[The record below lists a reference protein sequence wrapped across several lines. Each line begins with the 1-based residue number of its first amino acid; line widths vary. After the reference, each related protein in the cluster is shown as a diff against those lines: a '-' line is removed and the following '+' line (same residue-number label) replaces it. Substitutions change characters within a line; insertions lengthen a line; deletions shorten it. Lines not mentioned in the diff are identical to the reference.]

1 MQAKRFEELKA
12 TGLLPSPTGIGL
24 EILRLTRDE
33 NVSAAQIGRV
43 IQADPALTG
52 RTLRLAN
59 TGNAAAAWAIANVAE
74 AVARLGTRTVSA
86 IALGFTVLAGNRSGK
101 CRGFDYQR
109 FWSHSLAR
117 AVATQVLAGHTRH
130 SNAADGFTAG
140 LLAQIGRL
148 ALASI
153 HTEQYATVLE
163 QWQHGSADSLT
174 RLEQLTFVTDH
185 NELTAVMLTDWG
197 VPKTICDAAQYHEN
211 PAASGLEER
220 SAGRELARII
230 HAASRIA
237 DVCVAA
243 TDRQAAASAAELVAS
258 CDAVG
263 IDARALVALF
273 EKVFAQWA
281 EWGGM
286 LEISTQKPPNLADLI
301 EAGRSL
307 PAPNAGQPETTPE
320 STSLDATAESD
331 SVEPFESEETPEETA
346 QPGTP
351 AIGDVRENRDGL
363 RVLVADHDPSSLEFL
378 ERFLVLSGH
387 QVRSAR
393 DAREALQIFFESAP
407 PLVIID
413 AALPD
418 YGGIELCRRLRQ
430 TAPGRQAYII
440 MLTPPDDEET
450 LLRLFEAGVD
460 DFVTKPFAA
469 RPLFA
474 RIRASLRVVSLQNK
488 VNVDRDEI
496 HRVHAELAVAHRRLE
511 QDALTD
517 VLTGLPN
524 RRYLIDRLAHDWTAA
539 RRGGTPLACMVVDI
553 DHFKAVN
560 DTFGHDVGDE
570 VLRSVANVLQRHVR
584 GTDVVCRFGGE
595 EFVVISATDFDS
607 ALQFAERLRRA
618 IEEELPRPLSP
629 FGRPVTVSIGVDV
642 RSPQTRS
649 PEALLKAADE
659 GLFLAKRSGRNCVAS
674 TNAKARIAAPTEEI
688 AGVPGTALDATR

>member
-1 MQAKRFEELKA
+1 MQSKRFEELKA

-33 NVSAAQIGRV
+33 SVSAADIGRV

-59 TGNAAAAWAIANVAE
+59 TGNASSGRQIANVAD

-109 FWSHSLAR
+109 FWSHSLAC
-117 AVATQVLAGHTRH
+117 AVATQILSSHTRH
-130 SNAADGFTAG
+130 KNAGDGFTAG

-153 HTEQYATVLE
+153 HTEQYADILAKWNNGRPE
-163 QWQHGSADSLT
+163 ALI
-174 RLEQLTFVTDH
+174 RLEQAAFITDH
-185 NELTAVMLTDWG
+185 NELSAVMLADWG
-197 VPKTICDAAQYHEN
+197 LPRAVCDAAQYQED

-220 SAGRELARII
+220 TSGRDLARIV
-230 HAASRIA
+230 HAASQIA
-237 DVCVAA
+237 DVCVAPN
-243 TDRQAAASAAELVAS
+243 DRQAAASASELVVG
-258 CDAVG
+258 CEAVG
-263 IDARALVALF
+263 IDAQALAALF
-273 EKVFAQWA
+273 ERVFTQWA
-281 EWGGM
+281 DWGRL
-286 LEISTQKPPNLADLI
+286 LEIPTQKLPNLLDLI
-301 EAGRSL
+301 EAGRSY
-307 PAPNAGQPETTPE
+307 QPEPAEPLPEPTPPKPIELSDSFSFDAEELKESAPVVEPATIAPPRE
-320 STSLDATAESD
+320 ST
-331 SVEPFESEETPEETA
+331 
-346 QPGTP
+346 
-351 AIGDVRENRDGL
+351 DGL
-363 RVLVADHDPSSLEFL
+363 VVLLADHDAASLAFL

-387 QVRSAR
+387 RVLCASNGRQ
-393 DAREALQIFFESAP
+393 ALQIFLESAP
-407 PLVIID
+407 PLIIVD
-413 AALPD
+413 SALPD
-418 YGGIELCRRLRQ
+418 FGGLELCRRLRQ
-430 TAPGRQAYII
+430 TSAGRQAYVI

-450 LLRLFEAGVD
+450 LVRLFEAGVD

-474 RIRASLRVVSLQNK
+474 RMRASLRVVSLQHK
-488 VNVDRDEI
+488 VTADRDEI

-524 RRYLIDRLAHDWTAA
+524 RRYLIDRLAHDWAAA

-553 DHFKAVN
+553 DHFKTVN
-560 DTFGHDVGDE
+560 DTYGHDVGDE
-570 VLRSVANVLQRHVR
+570 VLRVVASVLQRHVR

-607 ALQFAERLRRA
+607 AVQFAERLRSA
-618 IEEELPRPLSP
+618 IEHELPGVCPISQ
-629 FGRPVTVSIGVDV
+629 PVTVSIGVDV
-642 RSPQTRS
+642 RSPNTRS

-674 TNAKARIAAPTEEI
+674 TNSKARPAEP
-688 AGVPGTALDATR
+688 AGESVSGPGKALDATR

>member
-1 MQAKRFEELKA
+1 M
-12 TGLLPSPTGIGL
+12 
-24 EILRLTRDE
+24 
-33 NVSAAQIGRV
+33 
-43 IQADPALTG
+43 
-52 RTLRLAN
+52 LA
-59 TGNAAAAWAIANVAE
+59 
-74 AVARLGTRTVSA
+74 
-86 IALGFTVLAGNRSGK
+86 
-101 CRGFDYQR
+101 
-109 FWSHSLAR
+109 
-117 AVATQVLAGHTRH
+117 
-130 SNAADGFTAG
+130 
-140 LLAQIGRL
+140 
-148 ALASI
+148 
-153 HTEQYATVLE
+153 
-163 QWQHGSADSLT
+163 
-174 RLEQLTFVTDH
+174 
-185 NELTAVMLTDWG
+185 DWG
-197 VPKTICDAAQYHEN
+197 IPKTICDAAQYHEN

-220 SAGRELARII
+220 SAGRELAQII

-243 TDRQAAASAAELVAS
+243 TDHQAAASAAELVAS

-281 EWGGM
+281 DWGGM

-307 PAPNAGQPETTPE
+307 PAPNAGQPEATSE
-320 STSLDATAESD
+320 STNSDAAAESD
-331 SVEPFESEETPEETA
+331 SVEPFESEETLEATA
-346 QPGTP
+346 RRRRRSSATSARMATDCASWWPITIRRRSNSSSDSWSSRGTRCG
-351 AIGDVRENRDGL
+351 ARRRARGFAEFL
-363 RVLVADHDPSSLEFL
+363 RVGAAA
-378 ERFLVLSGH
+378 GH
-387 QVRSAR
+387 HRCRSAR
-393 DAREALQIFFESAP
+393 LRRDGA
-407 PLVIID
+407 V
-413 AALPD
+413 
-418 YGGIELCRRLRQ
+418 RRLRQ

-659 GLFLAKRSGRNCVAS
+659 GLFLAKRSGLQLRRQHERQGPNRFARGRDRGRARSGDS
-674 TNAKARIAAPTEEI
+674 TPPAKTRPQTGPMEMRPRIADNESGRRTRPLPFRPLRAPAITSP
-688 AGVPGTALDATR
+688 AATGWLS

>member
-33 NVSAAQIGRV
+33 SVSAADIGRV

-59 TGNAAAAWAIANVAE
+59 TGNAASGRSITSVTD
-74 AVARLGTRTVSA
+74 AVSRLGTRTVSA

-101 CRGFDYQR
+101 CRGFDYNR
-109 FWSHSLAR
+109 FWSHSLAC
-117 AVATQVLAGHTRH
+117 AVATQILSSHTRH
-130 SNAADGFTAG
+130 HNAADGFTAG

-153 HTEQYATVLE
+153 HTEQYAEVLAE
-163 QWQHGSADSLT
+163 WRNGSPEELV
-174 RLEQLTFVTDH
+174 RLEQKFFVTDH
-185 NELTAVMLTDWG
+185 NELSAVLLADWG
-197 VPKTICDAAQYHEN
+197 VPKVICEAAHHQEN
-211 PAASGLEER
+211 PSASGLEEQ
-220 SAGRELARII
+220 SAGRQLARIV

-237 DVCVAA
+237 DVCIAPN
-243 TDRQAAASAAELVAS
+243 DREAAASALELVES
-258 CDAVG
+258 CEAVG
-263 IDARALVALF
+263 IDSQALTALF
-273 EKVFAQWA
+273 ERVFAQWA
-281 EWGGM
+281 DWGRI
-286 LEISTQKPPNLADLI
+286 LEVQTQRLPNLAELI
-301 EAGRSL
+301 EAARSQKPL
-307 PAPNAGQPETTPE
+307 GVVEEPIDTVADEDESLEPEQPQESSSAQGGPDVAGSE
-320 STSLDATAESD
+320 SNSD
-331 SVEPFESEETPEETA
+331 
-346 QPGTP
+346 GM
-351 AIGDVRENRDGL
+351 L
-363 RVLVADHDPSSLEFL
+363 VLLADHDPASVAFL

-387 QVRSAR
+387 RVRCASSVP
-393 DAREALQIFFESAP
+393 EALQIFLETAP
-407 PLVIID
+407 PLVIVD
-413 AALPD
+413 TALPD
-418 YGGIELCRRLRQ
+418 SGGLELCRRLRQ
-430 TAPGRQAYII
+430 TSAGRQAYVI

-450 LLRLFEAGVD
+450 LARLFEVGVD

-474 RIRASLRVVSLQNK
+474 RIRASLRVVSLQHK
-488 VNVDRDEI
+488 VTADRDEI

-524 RRYLIDRLAHDWTAA
+524 RRYLIDRLAHDWAAA

-570 VLRSVANVLQRHVR
+570 VLRSVASVLQRHVR

-607 ALQFAERLRRA
+607 ALQLAERLRSA
-618 IEEELPRPLSP
+618 IEEAKPGPVCPL
-629 FGRPVTVSIGVDV
+629 GRRLTVSIGVDV
-642 RSPQTRS
+642 RNPQTRS

-674 TNAKARIAAPTEEI
+674 TNAKARPVPSAEETSSEQ
-688 AGVPGTALDATR
+688 AVNLDATR

>member
-33 NVSAAQIGRV
+33 NVSAADIARV

-59 TGNAAAAWAIANVAE
+59 TGNAASGRAVANVTD
-74 AVARLGTRTVSA
+74 AVARLGTRTVGA

-117 AVATQVLAGHTRH
+117 AVATQILSSHTRH
-130 SNAADGFTAG
+130 ANSADGFTTG

-153 HTEQYATVLE
+153 HTEQYAAVLAE
-163 QWQHGSADSLT
+163 WGNGSPEALL
-174 RLEQLTFVTDH
+174 RLEQNNFVTDH
-185 NELTAVMLTDWG
+185 NELSGVILADWG
-197 VPKTICDAAQYHEN
+197 LPKTICEAARHHEN
-211 PAASGLEER
+211 PSASGLEER
-220 SAGRELARII
+220 TPGREFARVV
-230 HAASRIA
+230 HAASQIA
-237 DVCVAA
+237 DVCVAPN
-243 TDRQAAASAAELVAS
+243 DCQAAASAADLVAG
-258 CDAVG
+258 CEAVG
-263 IDARALVALF
+263 IDSHALAALF
-273 EKVFAQWA
+273 ELVFAQWA
-281 EWGGM
+281 EWGR
-286 LEISTQKPPNLADLI
+286 LLDVSTKKTPNLAELI
-301 EAGRSL
+301 EAGR
-307 PAPNAGQPETTPE
+307 AIRETTPADAITDCDPAAGDEPPE
-320 STSLDATAESD
+320 SGEPDALYGSTISQ
-331 SVEPFESEETPEETA
+331 
-346 QPGTP
+346 QPADAAATQ
-351 AIGDVRENRDGL
+351 ENSDGL
-363 RVLVADHDPSSLEFL
+363 LILLADHDPSSLAFL

-387 QVRSAR
+387 RVRCATDARSALY
-393 DAREALQIFFESAP
+393 AFFEHAP
-407 PLVIID
+407 PLVIVD

-418 YGGIELCRRLRQ
+418 FGGLELCRRLRQ
-430 TAPGRQAYII
+430 TSAGRQCYVI

-474 RIRASLRVVSLQNK
+474 RIRASLRVVSLQHK
-488 VNVDRDEI
+488 VNSDRDEI

-524 RRYLIDRLAHDWTAA
+524 RRYLIDRLAHDWAAA

-560 DTFGHDVGDE
+560 DTYGHDVGDE
-570 VLRSVANVLQRHVR
+570 VLRSVGTVLQRHVR

-595 EFVVISATDFDS
+595 EFVVITATDFDS

-618 IEEELPRPLSP
+618 IEEEMPRPLP
-629 FGRPVTVSIGVDV
+629 FDRPLTVSIGVDV
-642 RSPQTRS
+642 RSPHTRS

-659 GLFLAKRSGRNCVAS
+659 GLFLAKRNGRNCVAS
-674 TNAKARIAAPTEEI
+674 TNAKSRQVSSEQAAS
-688 AGVPGTALDATR
+688 VPGTALDATR

>member
-33 NVSAAQIGRV
+33 NVSAAEIGCV

-59 TGNAAAAWAIANVAE
+59 TGNAASGRAVASVAD
-74 AVARLGTRTVSA
+74 AVARLGTRTVGA

-109 FWSHSLAR
+109 FWSHSLAC
-117 AVATQVLAGHTRH
+117 AVATQILSSHTRH
-130 SNAADGFTAG
+130 KNAADGFTAG

-153 HTEQYATVLE
+153 HTEEYSTVL
-163 QWQHGSADSLT
+163 ADWGNGTPDELV
-174 RLEQLTFVTDH
+174 RLEQNSFVTDH
-185 NELTAVMLTDWG
+185 SELSGVLLADWG
-197 VPKTICDAAQYHEN
+197 LPKAICEAAQYHEN
-211 PAASGLEER
+211 PSASGLEER
-220 SAGRELARII
+220 APGRELARIV
-230 HAASRIA
+230 HAASQIA
-237 DVCVAA
+237 DVCVAPN
-243 TDRQAAASAAELVAS
+243 DRQAAASAAELVAG
-258 CDAVG
+258 CEAVG
-263 IDARALVALF
+263 IDSLALAALF
-273 EKVFAQWA
+273 ERVFAQWA
-281 EWGGM
+281 EWGRL
-286 LEISTQKPPNLADLI
+286 LEVPTQQLPNLAELI
-301 EAGRSL
+301 EAGRSFGAAASAET
-307 PAPNAGQPETTPE
+307 PADSPPPHA
-320 STSLDATAESD
+320 SD
-331 SVEPFESEETPEETA
+331 STGSPEPA
-346 QPGTP
+346 QPGESPESVTDGEP
-351 AIGDVRENRDGL
+351 AAIVHSSGNSEGL
-363 RVLVADHDPSSLEFL
+363 QILLADHDPASMTFL

-387 QVRSAR
+387 RVRCAGDTR
-393 DAREALQIFFESAP
+393 QALQIFLESAP
-407 PLVIID
+407 PLVIVD

-418 YGGIELCRRLRQ
+418 FGGLELVRRLRQ
-430 TAPGRQAYII
+430 TSAGRQSYVI

-450 LLRLFEAGVD
+450 LVRLFEAGVD

-474 RIRASLRVVSLQNK
+474 RIRASLRVVSLQHK
-488 VNVDRDEI
+488 VNADRDEI

-524 RRYLIDRLAHDWTAA
+524 RRYLIDRLAHDWAAA
-539 RRGGTPLACMVVDI
+539 RRGGTPLACMVIDI
-553 DHFKAVN
+553 DHFKDVN

-570 VLRSVANVLQRHVR
+570 VLRSVAAVLQRHVR

-595 EFVVISATDFDS
+595 EFVVITATDFDS
-607 ALQFAERLRRA
+607 AVQFAERLRKG
-618 IEEELPRPLSP
+618 IEEEMPALLSP
-629 FGRPVTVSIGVDV
+629 FNRRVTVSIGVDV
-642 RSPQTRS
+642 RSPHTRS

-674 TNAKARIAAPTEEI
+674 TNAKARQGLATEE
-688 AGVPGTALDATR
+688 GSSFQGNALDATR

>member
-24 EILRLTRDE
+24 EILRLTRDD
-33 NVSAAQIGRV
+33 NVSAFEIGRV

-59 TGNAAAAWAIANVAE
+59 TGNAASGRPIANVVD

-117 AVATQVLAGHTRH
+117 AVATQVLASQTRQAN
-130 SNAADGFTAG
+130 SADAFTAG
-140 LLAQIGRL
+140 LVAQIGRL

-153 HTEQYATVLE
+153 HTEQYAIVLAE
-163 QWQHGSADSLT
+163 WDNGAAEELV
-174 RLEQLTFVTDH
+174 RLEQNAFVTDH
-185 NELTAVMLTDWG
+185 NELSGVMLAHWG
-197 VPKTICDAAQYHEN
+197 LPKKICESAQYHEN
-211 PAASGLEER
+211 PSASDLDER
-220 SAGRELARII
+220 SPGRGLARIV
-230 HAASRIA
+230 HAASQIA
-237 DVCVAA
+237 DVCIA
-243 TDRQAAASAAELVAS
+243 TNDCEAAASASDLVAACES
-258 CDAVG
+258 VG
-263 IDARALVALF
+263 IDGQSLVSLF
-273 EKVFAQWA
+273 ERVFAQWA
-281 EWGGM
+281 DWGRL
-286 LEISTQKPPNLADLI
+286 LEIPTQRQPNLAELI
-301 EAGRSL
+301 EAGRSFRAAATAETASDSSPQTQGDL
-307 PAPNAGQPETTPE
+307 AKSPEAAESQKSTSAKGTESVGQPER
-320 STSLDATAESD
+320 
-331 SVEPFESEETPEETA
+331 ESEEL
-346 QPGTP
+346 Q
-351 AIGDVRENRDGL
+351 IL
-363 RVLVADHDPSSLEFL
+363 LADHDPSSLAFL

-387 QVRSAR
+387 RVRCASDTR
-393 DAREALQIFFESAP
+393 QALQRFFESAP
-407 PLVIID
+407 SLVIVD

-418 YGGIELCRRLRQ
+418 FGGLELVRRVRQ
-430 TAPGRQAYII
+430 TSAGRQSYVI

-450 LLRLFEAGVD
+450 LARLFEAGVD

-474 RIRASLRVVSLQNK
+474 RIRASLRVVSLQHKANA
-488 VNVDRDEI
+488 DRDEI

-524 RRYLIDRLAHDWTAA
+524 RRYLIDRLAHDWAAA

-553 DHFKAVN
+553 DHFKTVN
-560 DTFGHDVGDE
+560 DTFGHDVGDD
-570 VLRSVANVLQRHVR
+570 VLRSVATVLQRHVR

-595 EFVVISATDFDS
+595 EFVVITATDFDS
-607 ALQFAERLRRA
+607 AMQFAERLRKA
-618 IEEELPRPLSP
+618 IEEEMPAVLAP
-629 FGRPVTVSIGVDV
+629 FARPVTVSIGVDV
-642 RSPQTRS
+642 RSPKTRS

-674 TNAKARIAAPTEEI
+674 TNAKARLERPAEE
-688 AGVPGTALDATR
+688 GSSVQGKALDARR

>member
-33 NVSAAQIGRV
+33 DVSAAQIGRV

-59 TGNAAAAWAIANVAE
+59 TGNAASGRGVANVAE

-86 IALGFTVLAGNRSGK
+86 IALGFTVVAGNRSGK
-101 CRGFDYQR
+101 CRGFDYHR

-117 AVATQVLAGHTRH
+117 AVATQVLVGHTRH

-140 LLAQIGRL
+140 LLAQIGCL

-174 RLEQLTFVTDH
+174 RLEQLAFVTDH
-185 NELTAVMLTDWG
+185 NELTAVLLADWG
-197 VPKTICDAAQYHEN
+197 VPKTIRDAAQYHEN

-220 SAGRELARII
+220 SPGRELARII

-243 TDRQAAASAAELVAS
+243 NDRQVAASAAELVAS

-263 IDARALVALF
+263 IDARALVTLF
-273 EKVFAQWA
+273 EEVFAQWA
-281 EWGGM
+281 EWGRM

-307 PAPNAGQPETTPE
+307 PAPDAGQPEATPE
-320 STSLDATAESD
+320 STSAAAESQA
-331 SVEPFESEETPEETA
+331 VRPFESEETAQRET
-346 QPGTP
+346 PT
-351 AIGDVRENRDGL
+351 IGDVRENRDGL

-387 QVRSAR
+387 QVQSAH

-418 YGGIELCRRLRQ
+418 YGGLELCRRLRQ

-488 VNVDRDEI
+488 VNLDRDEI

-553 DHFKAVN
+553 DHFKTVN

-618 IEEELPRPLSP
+618 IEEEMPRPLSP

-642 RSPQTRS
+642 RSPHTRS

-674 TNAKARIAAPTEEI
+674 TNAKARIGVPAEEN
-688 AGVPGTALDATR
+688 AGVPGAAFDATR

>member
-33 NVSAAQIGRV
+33 NVSAAEIGRV

-59 TGNAAAAWAIANVAE
+59 TGNAASGRPIANVSD

-109 FWSHSLAR
+109 FWSHSLAC
-117 AVATQVLAGHTRH
+117 AVATQILASHTRH
-130 SNAADGFTAG
+130 VNAADGFTAG

-153 HTEQYATVLE
+153 HTEEYAAVLVE
-163 QWQHGSADSLT
+163 WGNRNPDALV
-174 RLEQLTFVTDH
+174 RLEQNAFITDH
-185 NELTAVMLTDWG
+185 NELSAVMLADWG
-197 VPKTICDAAQYHEN
+197 LPKAVFEAAQHHEN
-211 PAASGLEER
+211 LSVSGLEER
-220 SAGRELARII
+220 SPSRALARIV
-230 HAASRIA
+230 HASSRIA
-237 DVCVAA
+237 DVCVASN
-243 TDRQAAASAAELVAS
+243 DRQAAASALELVV
-258 CDAVG
+258 CCEAVG
-263 IDARALVALF
+263 IDSQALAALF
-273 EKVFAQWA
+273 ERVFAQWA
-281 EWGGM
+281 EWGRL
-286 LEISTQKPPNLADLI
+286 LEIPTQTLPNLADLI
-301 EAGRSL
+301 EAGRSFQL
-307 PAPNAGQPETTPE
+307 ADTAVAPVEPPPLELSDSFEFFAAERVKVPAPADEMPIVGAPRE
-320 STSLDATAESD
+320 STERL
-331 SVEPFESEETPEETA
+331 
-346 QPGTP
+346 
-351 AIGDVRENRDGL
+351 L
-363 RVLVADHDPSSLEFL
+363 VLLADHDATSLAFL

-387 QVRSAR
+387 RVLCASNAEQ
-393 DAREALQIFFESAP
+393 ALQLFFQWAP
-407 PLVIID
+407 PLVIVD
-413 AALPD
+413 AGFPGF
-418 YGGIELCRRLRQ
+418 GGLELCRRLRQ
-430 TAPGRQAYII
+430 TSAGRQAYVI

-450 LLRLFEAGVD
+450 LARLFEAGVD

-474 RIRASLRVVSLQNK
+474 RIRASLRVVSLQHK
-488 VNVDRDEI
+488 VNADRDEI

-524 RRYLIDRLAHDWTAA
+524 RRYLIDRLAHDWAAA

-553 DHFKAVN
+553 DHFKTVN
-560 DTFGHDVGDE
+560 DTFGHDVGDD
-570 VLRSVANVLQRHVR
+570 VLRAVANVLQRHVR

-607 ALQFAERLRRA
+607 ALQFAERLRSA
-618 IEEELPRPLSP
+618 IEQEMPGPVCP
-629 FGRPVTVSIGVDV
+629 IGRPVTVSIGVDV
-642 RSPQTRS
+642 RSAQTRS

-674 TNAKARIAAPTEEI
+674 TNAKARQAGPVEESSST
-688 AGVPGTALDATR
+688 PGKALDARG

>member
-1 MQAKRFEELKA
+1 MQSKRFEELKA

-33 NVSAAQIGRV
+33 KVSAAEIGRV

-59 TGNAAAAWAIANVAE
+59 TGNASSGRQIGNVAD

-86 IALGFTVLAGNRSGK
+86 IALGFTVLAGNRSWK

-109 FWSHSLAR
+109 FWSHSLAC
-117 AVATQVLAGHTRH
+117 AVATQILASHTRH
-130 SNAADGFTAG
+130 TNAGDGFTAG
-140 LLAQIGRL
+140 LLGQIGRL

-153 HTEQYATVLE
+153 HTEKYAEILAAWNNGRPEVLI
-163 QWQHGSADSLT
+163 
-174 RLEQLTFVTDH
+174 RLEQAAFITDH
-185 NELTAVMLTDWG
+185 NELSAVLLADWG
-197 VPKTICDAAQYHEN
+197 LPKALCEAVQYQEN
-211 PAASGLEER
+211 PSASGLEER
-220 SAGRELARII
+220 TAGRDLARIV
-230 HAASRIA
+230 HAASMIA
-237 DVCVAA
+237 DVCVAPN
-243 TDRQAAASAAELVAS
+243 DRQAAASASELVT
-258 CDAVG
+258 CCETVG
-263 IDARALVALF
+263 IDSQALAALF
-273 EKVFAQWA
+273 ERVFTQWA
-281 EWGGM
+281 EWGRM
-286 LEISTQKPPNLADLI
+286 LEIPAQKLPNLAELI
-301 EAGRSL
+301 EAGRSFAAAP
-307 PAPNAGQPETTPE
+307 PAQQEPETAEPKEPE
-320 STSLDATAESD
+320 PVDSFELPDVDEVSEAAPADKTAAFGADRES
-331 SVEPFESEETPEETA
+331 
-346 QPGTP
+346 G
-351 AIGDVRENRDGL
+351 DGL
-363 RVLVADHDPSSLEFL
+363 LVLLADHDATSVAFL

-387 QVRSAR
+387 RVLCASNAR
-393 DAREALQIFFESAP
+393 QALQLFFESAP
-407 PLVIID
+407 PLVIVD
-413 AALPD
+413 AALPEA
-418 YGGIELCRRLRQ
+418 GGLELCRRLRQ
-430 TAPGRQAYII
+430 TTAGRQTYVI

-450 LLRLFEAGVD
+450 LARLFEAGVD

-474 RIRASLRVVSLQNK
+474 RIRASLRVVSLQHK
-488 VNVDRDEI
+488 VNADRDEI

-524 RRYLIDRLAHDWTAA
+524 RRYLIDRLAHEWAAA

-570 VLRSVANVLQRHVR
+570 VLQAVANVLQRHVR

-607 ALQFAERLRRA
+607 ALQFAERLRSA
-618 IEEELPRPLSP
+618 IEHEMPSAACPS
-629 FGRPVTVSIGVDV
+629 GRPVTVSICVDV

-659 GLFLAKRSGRNCVAS
+659 GLFLAKRRGRNCVAS
-674 TNAKARIAAPTEEI
+674 TNSKVRQAASAEESQS
-688 AGVPGTALDATR
+688 VPAHAVDAQR

>member
-33 NVSAAQIGRV
+33 GVSAADIGRV

-59 TGNAAAAWAIANVAE
+59 TGNAAAGRAVANVSD

-109 FWSHSLAR
+109 FWSHSLAC
-117 AVATQVLAGHTRH
+117 AVATQILSSHMQH
-130 SNAADGFTAG
+130 YNAADGFTAG
-140 LLAQIGRL
+140 LLAEIGRL

-153 HTEQYATVLE
+153 HSEHYAAVLDE
-163 QWQHGSADSLT
+163 WDNGSPAELV
-174 RLEQLTFVTDH
+174 RLEQKAFVTDH
-185 NELTAVMLTDWG
+185 NELSAVLLADWG
-197 VPKTICDAAQYHEN
+197 LPQAICEAAQHQEN
-211 PAASGLEER
+211 P
-220 SAGRELARII
+220 SAGGLDEHSPSRELARIV

-237 DVCVAA
+237 DVCVASS
-243 TDRQAAASAAELVAS
+243 DGHAAACASELVA
-258 CDAVG
+258 CCEAVG
-263 IDARALVALF
+263 IDSQALVALF
-273 EKVFAQWA
+273 DRVFSQWA
-281 EWGGM
+281 EWGRM
-286 LEISTQKPPNLADLI
+286 LEITTQKPPNLAQLI
-301 EAGRSL
+301 EAGRSFVAATSSAARTE
-307 PAPNAGQPETTPE
+307 PVAMPE
-320 STSLDATAESD
+320 AESN
-331 SVEPFESEETPEETA
+331 EPDDPQEL
-346 QPGTP
+346 TP
-351 AIGDVRENRDGL
+351 AAEAIGEIEQHSEGML
-363 RVLVADHDPSSLEFL
+363 VLLADHDPTSLAFL

-387 QVRSAR
+387 QVRCAR
-393 DAREALQIFFESAP
+393 NAREALQIFFESAP
-407 PLVIID
+407 PLVIVD
-413 AALPD
+413 SALPEF
-418 YGGIELCRRLRQ
+418 GGIEICRRLRQ
-430 TAPGRQAYII
+430 TSAGRQAYII

-450 LLRLFEAGVD
+450 MVRLFEAGVD

-474 RIRASLRVVSLQNK
+474 RIRASLRVVSLQHK
-488 VNVDRDEI
+488 VSTDRDEI

-524 RRYLIDRLAHDWTAA
+524 RRYLIDRLAHDWAAA
-539 RRGGTPLACMVVDI
+539 RRGGTPLACMVIDI
-553 DHFKAVN
+553 DRFKLVN

-570 VLRSVANVLQRHVR
+570 VLRSVASVLQRHVR

-595 EFVVISATDFDS
+595 EFVVISASDFDS

-618 IEEELPRPLSP
+618 IEDELPGPHSP
-629 FGRPVTVSIGVDV
+629 INRPVTVSIGVDV
-642 RSPQTRS
+642 RSQQTRS

-674 TNAKARIAAPTEEI
+674 TNAKARPVPAAEDSLSLPR
-688 AGVPGTALDATR
+688 VALDATR